1 MGWFGFC
8 LLGVECGGDGCA
20 DQFEGTALKGGRD
33 SEFVDAG
40 TAAGEGDGVAGEGS
54 EVVEEGGQVVGW
66 VTVGGLLA

>member
-1 MGWFGFC
+1 MTDSPGTPGQSKF
-8 LLGVECGGDGCA
+8 VE
-20 DQFEGTALKGGRD
+20 
-33 SEFVDAG
+33 AG